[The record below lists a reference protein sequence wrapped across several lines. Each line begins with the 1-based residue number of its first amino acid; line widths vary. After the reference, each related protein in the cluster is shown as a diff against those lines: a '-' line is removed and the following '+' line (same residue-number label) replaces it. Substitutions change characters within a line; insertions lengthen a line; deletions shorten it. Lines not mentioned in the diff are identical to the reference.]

1 MTIQDI
7 NIPDWWMET
16 TLGEISDNIAYGY
29 TESAS
34 LEEIWPKFLRITDI
48 QDDFIDWKT
57 VPYCPISEKDLWK
70 YKLWI
75 GDIVIARTGNS
86 TGATATIKEEVNA
99 VFASYLIRF
108 RLNRTRANYDFVDFL
123 LRSEIWKGFVKSVKW
138 GSAQWWANAKNFAT
152 FPILLPPLPEQQS
165 IARMLSS
172 FDNKVELLRAQN
184 ETLEKTAQMIFQEW
198 FGKYG
203 VEDELPEGWRV
214 GKLGTEFDITIW
226 RTPPRIEPEWFS
238 ENPTGKKWISIKDI
252 GNSKTYI
259 FETSEYLTDEAVKKF
274 NIPIIPINTTILS
287 FKMTVGK
294 LTITTEEMLSNEA
307 IAHLKIKDNSILST
321 EFIYCYL
328 QKLDFNS
335 LWSTSS
341 IVIAINSTMIKE
353 LEVLV
358 PSIERVKEFDKYIKP
373 VFQKIHNNLSQI
385 EMLSKTRD
393 ELLPRLMS
401 GEILL
406 NNKNK

>member
-1 MTIQDI
+1 MADVKI
-7 NIPDWWMET
+7 IPEEWVET
-16 TLGEISDNIAYGY
+16 TLWEIAVNIAYGY

-34 LEEIWPKFLRITDI
+34 LEEVWPKFLRITDI
-48 QDDFIDWKT
+48 QNDFIDWGT
-57 VPYCPISEKDLWK
+57 VPYCPISEKDHQK
-70 YKLWI
+70 YKLEI
-75 GDIVIARTGNS
+75 GDVVIARTWNS

-108 RLNRTRANYDFVDFL
+108 RLNPIKASYDFIDFL
-123 LRSEIWKGFVKSVKW
+123 LRSEIWRGFVKSVKW
-138 GSAQWWANAKNFAT
+138 GSAQWGANAKNFAT
-152 FPILLPPLPEQQS
+152 FPLLLPPLPEQQA
-165 IARMLSS
+165 IARILLS
-172 FDNKVELLRAQN
+172 FDDKIELLREQN
-184 ETLEKTAQMIFQEW
+184 ETLEKTSQMIFQEW

-203 VEDELPEGWRV
+203 VEDELPVGWRV
-214 GKLGTEFDITIW
+214 GKLGTEFDITIG

-238 ENPTGKKWISIKDI
+238 ETPTGKKWISIKDI

-259 FETSEYLTDEAVKKF
+259 FETSEYLTDEAIKKF
-274 NIPIIPINTTILS
+274 NVPVIPVNTTILS

-307 IAHLKIKDNSILST
+307 IAHLKIKNNSELST
-321 EFIYCYL
+321 EFVYCYL

-341 IVIAINSTMIKE
+341 IVTAINSTMIKE

-358 PSIERVKEFDKYIKP
+358 PSIERVREFDEQIKP
-373 VFQKIHNNLSQI
+373 MFQKIHNNLSQI

-401 GEILL
+401 GEVRVEV
-406 NNKNK
+406 